1 MVEVG
6 VTDTAVPEVV
16 GKLPGVI
23 TPKPPLKVG
32 VRLTGVPDVTVEDA
46 ATSEV
51 ATGGSAGGGF
61 ELPPDDPPPP
71 PPPQAMAK
79 ATRIARAIGGKDLRK
94 RFMFVQVWMGL

>member
-1 MVEVG
+1 VVAVG
-6 VTDTAVPEVV
+6 VTDTAVPEVA

-23 TPKPPLKVG
+23 TPEPPLKVG

-71 PPPQAMAK
+71 PPQANVK
-79 ATRIARAIGGKDLRK
+79 AMRLVRAIDERNLWK
-94 RFMFVQVWMGL
+94 RLI

>member
-1 MVEVG
+1 VVAVG

-71 PPPQAMAK
+71 PPPQDMAK
-79 ATRIARAIGGKDLRK
+79 ATRLARAIGGRDLGK
-94 RFMFVQVWMGL
+94 RFMFVQVWMAL